1 MEQTH
6 TQEQNV
12 EHTHGERHTQPS
24 VHKQAKTQKQ
34 PKKHTN
40 NRNTSMQAM
49 TWNKQTKKNTQPNTT
64 NYRLTFYALSYVS
77 CYTSSK
83 TWKHIYIYRYII
95 ICHKVYEAP
104 KHNRWY
110 KKDKPNWQR
119 MHLIYAAPTS
129 KPWRRHSTGQMET
142 QLIDRCWHHESCINR
157 EGAGGECASAGDPHF
172 VYIVVRWTSSVKT
185 CINEHDTFSHMQ
197 QTIMI
202 LFHNRQHI
210 HGPALFRGLHTHLW
224 TCRSQG
230 RPLNTMSSSQN
241 FSEPPPWR
249 WTSKKP
255 LGESGYIYIY
265 I

>member
-1 MEQTH
+1 MGKQRNLEQWNKHTHKSKTLNTH
-6 TQEQNV
+6 TGKGILNQAFTNKQK
-12 EHTHGERHTQPS
+12 
-24 VHKQAKTQKQ
+24 HKSNQ
-34 PKKHTN
+34 
-40 NRNTSMQAM
+40 RNTQTTETQACKQWHE
-49 TWNKQTKKNTQPNTT
+49 TNKQRRTHSQTRQIID
-64 NYRLTFYALSYVS
+64 LLSMLFHMCHVIHRR
-77 CYTSSK
+77 
-83 TWKHIYIYRYII
+83 KHGNIYIYIYRYII

-157 EGAGGECASAGDPHF
+157 RGAGGECPSAGDPHF

-224 TCRSQG
+224 TCRSHRVAPLTQWVVLRTSQSH
-230 RPLNTMSSSQN
+230 RPEDEQVKNL
-241 FSEPPPWR
+241 
-249 WTSKKP
+249 
-255 LGESGYIYIY
+255 
-265 I
+265 